1 MKAPG
6 RPAVRPNSPPEMTMA
21 GLRQYVA
28 CGLVCAAI
36 VGSSW
41 PVAAVDGAFPFDRDL
56 VLDVAPMRGSKRLP
70 ILEIAASGAA
80 TMQLWCVSVQG
91 KADVGADT
99 ITIVP
104 TAAQQGQC
112 APERRTSDEN
122 LIAALVQVTGWRR
135 VGDVI
140 ELTGG
145 QTLRFRL
152 MSN

>member
-1 MKAPG
+1 ML
-6 RPAVRPNSPPEMTMA
+6 S
-21 GLRQYVA
+21 LRRLSA

-36 VGSSW
+36 VSSSR
-41 PVAAVDGAFPFDRDL
+41 PGAAIEGAFPFDRDL

-80 TMQLWCVSVQG
+80 SMQLWCVSVQG
-91 KADVGADT
+91 KADVGAET
-99 ITIVP
+99 IMIVP

-122 LIAALVQVTGWRR
+122 LLAALVQATGWRR

-140 ELTGG
+140 ELTGP

>member
-1 MKAPG
+1 MF
-6 RPAVRPNSPPEMTMA
+6 S
-21 GLRQYVA
+21 LRRLSA
-28 CGLVCAAI
+28 CGLLCAAI
-36 VGSSW
+36 ASASW
-41 PVAAVDGAFPFDRDL
+41 PVAALEGAFPFDRDMM
-56 VLDVAPMRGSKRLP
+56 LDVAPMRGSKRVP
-70 ILEIAASGAA
+70 ILEIAAGGAA

-122 LIAALVQVTGWRR
+122 LLAALVQVTGWRR

-140 ELTGG
+140 ELTGP

>member
-1 MKAPG
+1 
-6 RPAVRPNSPPEMTMA
+6 MTMA
-21 GLRQYVA
+21 SSRQYVA

-36 VGSSW
+36 VSSSW
-41 PVAAVDGAFPFDRDL
+41 PASAIEGAFPFDRDL
-56 VLDVAPMRGSKRLP
+56 VLDVAPMRGSKRVP
-70 ILEIAASGAA
+70 ILEVAASGAA
-80 TMQLWCVSVQG
+80 SMQLWCVSVQG

-112 APERRTSDEN
+112 EPERRTSDEN
-122 LIAALVQVTGWRR
+122 LLAALVQMTGWRR
-135 VGDVI
+135 RGDVI
-140 ELTGG
+140 ELTGP

>member
-1 MKAPG
+1 ML
-6 RPAVRPNSPPEMTMA
+6 S
-21 GLRQYVA
+21 LRRLSA
-28 CGLVCAAI
+28 CGLLCAAI
-36 VGSSW
+36 VSAPW
-41 PVAAVDGAFPFDRDL
+41 PVAAIEGAFPFDRDL
-56 VLDVAPMRGSKRLP
+56 VLDAAPMRGSKRVP

-99 ITIVP
+99 IAIVP

-135 VGDVI
+135 IGDVI
-140 ELTGG
+140 ELTGP

-152 MSN
+152 MTN